1 VVEETPAFNE
11 NIKSEDPNKVV
22 DQEMTGSIGGDDL
35 EDAPT
40 TWHDVCLSIAA
51 EIMGKV
57 REDVRVN
64 LGYSTSAVSCPLD
77 LEVLC

>member
-1 VVEETPAFNE
+1 MVEETPAFNE